1 MQRAVFRNRWLPYL
15 LVFPQMAVTVLF
27 FFWPALKSL
36 QLSLYRVSP
45 FGDSMTFVGLANFAK
60 LLGDAEY
67 YRSVLN
73 SFVFSAGV
81 TVLAVGGSLFMAA
94 LATQKIRGL
103 AAYRTLLLWPYGI
116 APAVAGII
124 FLFIFHPTY
133 GILPYFLSF
142 ITAYEFNWLLKGWVA
157 MTLVIV
163 STAWT
168 HLGYNIA
175 FYVAGLL
182 AIPGAVLEAADVD
195 GAGPLRRFASIVFPL
210 ISPITFYLVTL
221 NMVFAFFE
229 SFGVIDAVTKGGPGD
244 ATMIMVYKLYKDG
257 FIGLNLGSSGAQ
269 SVILMALVIGLTML
283 QFRYA
288 EKKVHVLPDGQSAR
302 APGSSSSARV
312 ARWARWRRPA
322 ASRPSPGTRWRST
335 PCSLRASRWW
345 PFPSTSR
352 SSSPPRT
359 SSRSSSVRPASS
371 PPSMPWRTTSRRGTR
386 RTWDGCSSTAS

>member
-1 MQRAVFRNRWLPYL
+1 MQRTVFKSRWLPYV
-15 LVFPQMAVTVLF
+15 LVAPQMVVTVLF

-36 QLSLYRVSP
+36 QLSFYRVSP
-45 FGDSMTFVGLANFAK
+45 FGDKSTFVGLENFTK
-60 LLGDAEY
+60 LLADPDY
-67 YRSVLN
+67 YASVVN
-73 SFVFSAGV
+73 SFVFAGGV
-81 TVLAVGGSLFMAA
+81 TVLAVLGSLVLAG

-103 AAYRTLLLWPYGI
+103 AVYRTLLLWPYGI

-124 FLFIFHPTY
+124 FLFIFHPAY
-133 GILPYFLSF
+133 GILPYVLSF
-142 ITAYEFNWLLKGWVA
+142 VTAYEFNWLLKGWIA

-195 GAGPLRRFASIVFPL
+195 GAGPLRRFTAIVFPL
-210 ISPITFYLVTL
+210 VSPITFYLVVL

-283 QFRYA
+283 QFKYA
-288 EKKVHVLPDGQSAR
+288 EKKVTYR
-302 APGSSSSARV
+302 
-312 ARWARWRRPA
+312 
-322 ASRPSPGTRWRST
+322 
-335 PCSLRASRWW
+335 
-345 PFPSTSR
+345 
-352 SSSPPRT
+352 
-359 SSRSSSVRPASS
+359 
-371 PPSMPWRTTSRRGTR
+371 
-386 RTWDGCSSTAS
+386 

>member
-1 MQRAVFRNRWLPYL
+1 MQRTVFRNRWLPYL
-15 LVFPQMAVTVLF
+15 LVLPQMAVTVVF
-27 FFWPALKSL
+27 FFWPAFKSL

-45 FGDSMTFVGLANFAK
+45 FGDTMTFVGLANFTK
-60 LLGDAEY
+60 LLADPEY

-73 SFVFSAGV
+73 SFVFAGGV
-81 TVLAVGGSLFMAA
+81 TVLAVSSALLMAA
-94 LATQKIRGL
+94 LATQQIRGL
-103 AAYRTLLLWPYGI
+103 TLSRTLLLWPYGI

-142 ITAYEFNWLLKGWVA
+142 VTSYQVNWLLKGWVA

-163 STAWT
+163 ATAWT

-182 AIPGAVLEAADVD
+182 AIPGSVLEAADVD

-210 ISPITFYLVTL
+210 VSPITFYLVTL

-244 ATMIMVYKLYKDG
+244 ATTIMVFKLYKDG

-269 SVILMALVIGLTML
+269 STILMALVIGLTML

-288 EKKVHVLPDGQSAR
+288 EKKVTYR
-302 APGSSSSARV
+302 
-312 ARWARWRRPA
+312 
-322 ASRPSPGTRWRST
+322 
-335 PCSLRASRWW
+335 
-345 PFPSTSR
+345 
-352 SSSPPRT
+352 
-359 SSRSSSVRPASS
+359 
-371 PPSMPWRTTSRRGTR
+371 
-386 RTWDGCSSTAS
+386 

>member
-1 MQRAVFRNRWLPYL
+1 MQRTVFRSRWLPYL
-15 LVFPQMAVTVLF
+15 LVFPQVAVTVVF

-45 FGDSMTFVGLANFAK
+45 FGDNMSFVGLENFAK
-60 LLGDAEY
+60 LLGDPEY
-67 YRSVLN
+67 YQSVVN
-73 SFVFSAGV
+73 SFVFAGGV
-81 TVLAVGGSLFMAA
+81 TLLSVGGSLVMAA

-103 AAYRTLLLWPYGI
+103 SAYRTLLLWPYGI
-116 APAVAGII
+116 SSAVAGII

-142 ITAYEFNWLLKGWVA
+142 ITDYEFNWLLKGWIA
-157 MTLVIV
+157 MALVV
-163 STAWT
+163 TATAWT

-175 FYVAGLL
+175 FFVAGLL

-195 GAGPLRRFASIVFPL
+195 GAGPLRRFTSIVFPL
-210 ISPITFYLVTL
+210 VSPITFYLVVL

-288 EKKVHVLPDGQSAR
+288 EKKVTYR
-302 APGSSSSARV
+302 
-312 ARWARWRRPA
+312 
-322 ASRPSPGTRWRST
+322 
-335 PCSLRASRWW
+335 
-345 PFPSTSR
+345 
-352 SSSPPRT
+352 
-359 SSRSSSVRPASS
+359 
-371 PPSMPWRTTSRRGTR
+371 
-386 RTWDGCSSTAS
+386 